1 MDRKKRK
8 KIYYIPGIISLTI
21 LPFLFIHFADKEL
34 KANSIA
40 VIPIVLTDTNLPKKF
55 PEVFKDYKETFPPK
69 RNYTD
74 IVLTGNLKDDGI
86 KLEFAQIKIRKILS
100 ANDPING
107 VHFQF
112 GNSSQYWTFVKAIDI
127 LRIEGAK
134 TYMLLDKDLWF
145 YHFPP
150 DTTIVNWIC
159 GATYSDLGYEKP
171 KASGWAKAASL
182 TIIICESSWQIIL
195 TFTAFLLSLFII
207 RRQKNGR

>member
-86 KLEFAQIKIRKILS
+86 KLEFAQSK
-100 ANDPING
+100 
-107 VHFQF
+107 F
-112 GNSSQYWTFVKAIDI
+112 GKY
-127 LRIEGAK
+127 
-134 TYMLLDKDLWF
+134 
-145 YHFPP
+145 
-150 DTTIVNWIC
+150 
-159 GATYSDLGYEKP
+159 
-171 KASGWAKAASL
+171 
-182 TIIICESSWQIIL
+182 
-195 TFTAFLLSLFII
+195 FLPMT
-207 RRQKNGR
+207 Q